1 MNNKSNTCE
10 CRYTIHIARFN
21 VFLAQFL
28 KEGHLRWDSLGE
40 YLATAIG
47 FEVGY
52 QHFILEFTI
61 GGGRVIETLGLTISC
76 GGLGKKL

>member
-1 MNNKSNTCE
+1 M
-10 CRYTIHIARFN
+10 
-21 VFLAQFL
+21 FLAQFL

-52 QHFILEFTI
+52 QHFIIILEFTV
-61 GGGRVIETLGLTISC
+61 GAGGRVIETLGLTISC
-76 GGLGKKL
+76 GGVGKNYKESI